1 MTENRAAGSPAS
13 IRVWTIG
20 DIPDVRRIGWE
31 TWKATYGRF
40 IAEEDL
46 RAYHDEHYSVDA
58 LTRNFHRPSTRGYMA
73 LLGGNPA
80 GYMVMSFNTKA
91 RRCNVASIYVLPE
104 SQGHGLG
111 SMLMQEAFRAAL
123 EAKYDRVWLGVMS
136 ENSPTIAWYRA
147 LGFSFVEEAPFT
159 MGRTTVRH
167 LIGFRL
173 LTPPVP
179 PPVPPPD
186 STTNFHRSARNDKAA
201 GT

>member
-1 MTENRAAGSPAS
+1 MTENRAADSRAS
-13 IRVWTIG
+13 IRLGTMG

-40 IAEEDL
+40 IPEEDL
-46 RAYHDEHYSVDA
+46 RAYHDEYYSVEA

-73 LLGGNPA
+73 LFGEDPA
-80 GYMVMSFNTKA
+80 GYMIMSFDEKSG
-91 RRCNVASIYVLPE
+91 RCSVASIYVLPE

-111 SMLMQEAFRAAL
+111 SMLMQEAFRAAI

-136 ENSPTIAWYRA
+136 ENSSTIAWYRA
-147 LGFSFVEEAPFT
+147 LGFRFIEEAPFT
-159 MGRTTVRH
+159 MGKTTVRH

-173 LTPPVP
+173 LITPVP

-186 STTNFHRSARNDKAA
+186 SAIKFH
-201 GT
+201 

>member
-1 MTENRAAGSPAS
+1 MTENRAADSRAS
-13 IRVWTIG
+13 IRLWTMG

-40 IAEEDL
+40 IPEEDL
-46 RAYHDEHYSVDA
+46 RAYHDEYYSVEA

-73 LLGGNPA
+73 LFGEDPA
-80 GYMVMSFNTKA
+80 GYMIMSFDEKSG
-91 RRCNVASIYVLPE
+91 RCSVASIYVLPE

-111 SMLMQEAFRAAL
+111 SMLMQEAFRAAV

-136 ENSPTIAWYRA
+136 ENSSTIAWYRA
-147 LGFSFVEEAPFT
+147 LGFRFVEEAPFT
-159 MGRTTVRH
+159 MGKTTVRH

-173 LTPPVP
+173 LITPVP

-186 STTNFHRSARNDKAA
+186 SAIKFR
-201 GT
+201 

>member
-1 MTENRAAGSPAS
+1 MTENRAADSRAS
-13 IRVWTIG
+13 IRLWTMG

-40 IAEEDL
+40 IPEEDL
-46 RAYHDEHYSVDA
+46 RAYHDEYYSVEA

-73 LLGGNPA
+73 LFGEDPA
-80 GYMVMSFNTKA
+80 GYMIMSFDEKSG
-91 RRCNVASIYVLPE
+91 RCSVASIYVLPE

-111 SMLMQEAFRAAL
+111 SMLMQEAFRAAV

-136 ENSPTIAWYRA
+136 ENSSTIAWYRA

-159 MGRTTVRH
+159 MGKTTVRH

-173 LTPPVP
+173 LITPVP

-186 STTNFHRSARNDKAA
+186 SAIKFR
-201 GT
+201 

>member
-1 MTENRAAGSPAS
+1 MTENRAADSRAS
-13 IRVWTIG
+13 IRLWTMG

-40 IAEEDL
+40 IPEEDL
-46 RAYHDEHYSVDA
+46 RAYHDEYYSVEA

-73 LLGGNPA
+73 LFGEDPA
-80 GYMVMSFNTKA
+80 GYMIMSFDEKSG
-91 RRCNVASIYVLPE
+91 RCSVASIYVLPE

-111 SMLMQEAFRAAL
+111 SMLMQEAFRAAV

-136 ENSPTIAWYRA
+136 ENSPTIAWYHS

-159 MGRTTVRH
+159 MGKTTVRH

-173 LTPPVP
+173 LITPVP

-186 STTNFHRSARNDKAA
+186 SAIKFR
-201 GT
+201 

>member
-1 MTENRAAGSPAS
+1 MTENRAADSRAS
-13 IRVWTIG
+13 IRLWTMG

-40 IAEEDL
+40 IPEEDL
-46 RAYHDEHYSVDA
+46 RAYHDEYYSVEA

-73 LLGGNPA
+73 LFGEDPA
-80 GYMVMSFNTKA
+80 GYMIMSFDEKSG
-91 RRCNVASIYVLPE
+91 RCSVASIYVLPE

-111 SMLMQEAFRAAL
+111 SMLMQEAFRAAV

-136 ENSPTIAWYRA
+136 ENSSTIAWYRA
-147 LGFSFVEEAPFT
+147 LGFRFVEEAPFT
-159 MGRTTVRH
+159 MGKTTVRH

-173 LTPPVP
+173 LITPVP

-186 STTNFHRSARNDKAA
+186 SAIKFH
-201 GT
+201 

>member
-1 MTENRAAGSPAS
+1 MTENRAADSRAS
-13 IRVWTIG
+13 IRLWTMG

-40 IAEEDL
+40 IPEEDL
-46 RAYHDEHYSVDA
+46 RAYHDEYYSVEA

-73 LLGGNPA
+73 LFGEDPA
-80 GYMVMSFNTKA
+80 GYMIMSFDEKSG
-91 RRCNVASIYVLPE
+91 RCSVASIYVLPE

-111 SMLMQEAFRAAL
+111 SMLMQEAFRAAV

-136 ENSPTIAWYRA
+136 ENSSTIAWYRA
-147 LGFSFVEEAPFT
+147 LGFRFVEEAPFT
-159 MGRTTVRH
+159 MGKTTVRH

-173 LTPPVP
+173 LITPVP

-186 STTNFHRSARNDKAA
+186 STIKFR
-201 GT
+201 